1 MHNMTHTTQIY
12 YESHLTHIYPLTHQ
26 ITHMTIPNY
35 ITRYPLTPIYHF
47 IHVTIFQLYLTH
59 NARTLTTT
67 NTPVYSIPHDPVN
80 NSLKWVTASET
91 HMVWGQPI
99 KLHHVTHFVSPA
111 PLWRPIT
118 LRPRGYEPMKWVD
131 DPDETNDKSVWSEM
145 DSCVTQSTASADNI
159 IEPLG
164 EYYYY

>member
-1 MHNMTHTTQIY
+1 MTHTTQIY
-12 YESHLTHIYPLTHQ
+12 YASHLTHIYPLTHQ

-59 NARTLTTT
+59 SARTLTTT

-80 NSLKWVTASET
+80 SSLKWVTASET

-99 KLHHVTHFVSPA
+99 KLHHVTAVV
-111 PLWRPIT
+111 L
-118 LRPRGYEPMKWVD
+118 
-131 DPDETNDKSVWSEM
+131 
-145 DSCVTQSTASADNI
+145 
-159 IEPLG
+159 
-164 EYYYY
+164 